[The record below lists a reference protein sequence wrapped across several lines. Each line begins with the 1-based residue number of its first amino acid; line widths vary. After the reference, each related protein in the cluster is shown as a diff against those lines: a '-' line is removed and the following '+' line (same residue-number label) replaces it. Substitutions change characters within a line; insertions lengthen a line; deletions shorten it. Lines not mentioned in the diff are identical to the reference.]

1 MLLNLLIGPITT
13 LIERLIPDKEKSDEA
28 KAEMMTILVK
38 AKAQEMESRAKVVIA
53 EATGESWLQ
62 RNWRPIT
69 MMFFLILLGSYWF
82 GLAPQYL
89 IDNPAIVSNLFT
101 LLEIGIGGYI
111 VGRSGEKI
119 AERVNRKKYFDSL
132 RNDYGALSEQQVAI
146 FNKALENGENG
157 K

>member
-1 MLLNLLIGPITT
+1 MLQYLIGPLTT
-13 LIERLIPDKEKSDEA
+13 LIERIFPDKAEQDKAKSEMMAILAEAEAKQLKAKSD
-28 KAEMMTILVK
+28 I
-38 AKAQEMESRAKVVIA
+38 VVA

-69 MMFFLILLGSYWF
+69 MLFFLVLLGSYWF
-82 GLAPQYL
+82 GLAPKYL
-89 IDNPAIVSNLFT
+89 IENPEIVSHLFT

-119 AERVNRKKYFDSL
+119 AGKLSHKQIFNAIRREKGYLTKEDVDDVNR
-132 RNDYGALSEQQVAI
+132 I
-146 FNKALENGENG
+146 LEG

>member
-1 MLLNLLIGPITT
+1 MTQFIPIFNT
-13 LIERLIPDKEKSDEA
+13 LIERLFPDQEAQAKAKSEMMNLVAEAEA
-28 KAEMMTILVK
+28 KQLE
-38 AKAQEMESRAKVVIA
+38 AKSKVVVA

-69 MMFFLILLGSYWF
+69 MIFFLILLGSYWF
-82 GLAPQYL
+82 GFAPAYL
-89 IDNPAIVSNLFT
+89 VDNPSIVSNLFT

-119 AERVNRKKYFDSL
+119 ANQLSHKQIFNAIRREKGYLTQEDVEDVNRILK
-132 RNDYGALSEQQVAI
+132 
-146 FNKALENGENG
+146 G